1 MKKNEE
7 KWRKIGTF
15 LGKKEKKREKER
27 RILTA
32 ECAGITE
39 KCSH

>member
-1 MKKNEE
+1 MQKIEKKREI
-7 KWRKIGTF
+7 WRKI
-15 LGKKEKKREKER
+15 EKKREKER

-32 ECAGITE
+32 ECAGIAE